1 MGLIKASKS
10 YATSKRLGTAAL
22 DLPITWDEPSFIRV
36 ELGGWP
42 LAWRYLTAQV
52 FIQLALTYAVYRL
65 MDRRG
70 WSKC

>member
-1 MGLIKASKS
+1 LGLIKAPKS
-10 YATSKRLGTAAL
+10 YATSKLLGICGFRSANYVG
-22 DLPITWDEPSFIRV
+22 EPSFIRA

-42 LAWRYLTAQV
+42 LAWRYLAAQV

-70 WSKC
+70 WSSC